1 MRFVRLGDT
10 CVLHAT
16 YRDAACQQYAGDDP
30 FEYAID
36 LHVAMPFAD
45 GSLTATLRG
54 LCAGPVQKAWGN

>member
-16 YRDAACQQYAGDDP
+16 HRNAAGQQYAGDDP
-30 FEYAID
+30 YERAID

-45 GSLTATLRG
+45 GGLTATLRE
-54 LCAGPVQKAWGN
+54 LCAGRVQKAWGN